1 MEEKY
6 EKNTNRNFNP
16 ITSFLDKFKK
26 ILGDSGAQ
34 KDSLIKILKEE
45 IGIELEKDKI
55 TISKSIA
62 SISASPILKNE
73 ILMRKQKI
81 LTKLKDS
88 GLNIS
93 DIK

>member
-16 ITSFLDKFKK
+16 IISFLDKFKK
-26 ILGDSGAQ
+26 ILGDSGLQ
-34 KDSLIKILKEE
+34 KDSVISVLKEE
-45 IGIELEKDKI
+45 LGVDLEKDKI
-55 TISKSIA
+55 TISKNIA

-81 LTKLKDS
+81 LTKLKD
-88 GLNIS
+88 LNINIL
-93 DIK
+93 DIR